1 MPAAALV
8 LILTAALLHSCWNAL
23 TKRARDQF
31 AFLCLAVAVASI
43 LFLPVTLWALP
54 SGGVPAAAWPFV
66 VATVVLHALYFY
78 ALGRSYR
85 SGEFS
90 LVYPIARGL
99 GVALVPVLAAVL
111 LDERP
116 SSLGALGIAFVVV
129 GIVALQWVGRPLDRT
144 DMGGPERAPQAP
156 LAARG
161 TPAKPWRPSRYARF
175 LGPGTGWALLTGLT
189 IAAYALVDKAGV
201 SRLHPVPYIGLMFVG
216 SLLLLLPLVLANVG
230 RFRREWTANWRTILV
245 ASAMTL
251 TAYLLVLFAF
261 RLSKVGYVVAA
272 REVSIVVSVVIGRLW
287 FGERRLAARLAGA
300 GLVLAGVIC
309 LALAR

>member
-1 MPAAALV
+1 MPAAALALV
-8 LILTAALLHSCWNAL
+8 LAAAIFHSAWNAL
-23 TKRARDQF
+23 TKQARDHF
-31 AFLCLAVAVASI
+31 AFLCLAVGLASVV
-43 LFLPVTLWALP
+43 FLPITLWGLP
-54 SGGVPAAAWPFV
+54 PGGVPASAWPFV
-66 VATVVLHALYFY
+66 VATVLLHALYFY

-99 GVALVPVLAAVL
+99 GVALVPLFAVAL

-116 SSLGALGIAFVVV
+116 SALGAVGIGFVVV
-129 GIVALQWVGRPLDRT
+129 GIVALQWVGRPS
-144 DMGGPERAPQAP
+144 GGVGLRA
-156 LAARG
+156 R
-161 TPAKPWRPSRYARF
+161 
-175 LGPGTGWALLTGLT
+175 LGSGTGWALLTGVT
-189 IAAYALVDKAGV
+189 IAAYALVDKVGV

-216 SLLLLLPLVLANVG
+216 SLLLLLPAVFVDPG
-230 RFRREWTANWRTILV
+230 RFRREWRANWRAIVV

-261 RLSKVGYVVAA
+261 RLSKAGYVVAA

-287 FGERRLAARLAGA
+287 FGERHLGPRLAGA
-300 GLVLAGVIC
+300 AVVLAGVVC

>member
-8 LILTAALLHSCWNAL
+8 LVFTAALFHSCWNAL
-23 TKRARDQF
+23 TKRAHDQF
-31 AFLCLAVAVASI
+31 AFLCSAVAVASV
-43 LFLPVTLWALP
+43 LFLPVTLSALP
-54 SGGVPAAAWPFV
+54 PAGVPAAAWPFV
-66 VATVVLHALYFY
+66 VATIVLHALYFY
-78 ALGRSYR
+78 TLGRSYR

-99 GVALVPVLAAVL
+99 GVALVPLLAVVL

-116 SSLGALGIAFVVV
+116 SPVGALGIAFVVA
-129 GIVALQWVGRPLDRT
+129 GIVALQWVGRPLV
-144 DMGGPERAPQAP
+144 
-156 LAARG
+156 AAG
-161 TPAKPWRPSRYARF
+161 ARRR

-216 SLLLLLPLVLANVG
+216 SLLLLLPVALANVE
-230 RFRREWTANWRTILV
+230 RFRREWAANWRTILV

-261 RLSKVGYVVAA
+261 RLSKAGYVVAA
-272 REVSIVVSVVIGRLW
+272 REVSIVMSVVIGRLW
-287 FGERRLAARLAGA
+287 FGERRLAARLVGA
-300 GLVLAGVIC
+300 GLVLAGVVC